1 LSASW
6 DWPGSRWWRVDLH
19 CHSPASYDSG
29 ADDASSSPDWI
40 GWVEAARDAGL
51 HAVAVTDHNTATGIE
66 PLQRV
71 AAQVENAPVLFP
83 GVELTTGDG
92 CHLLLLMDP
101 AREGR
106 HIEDLLSRLE
116 VPIDGR
122 GRPESGSSLGVQQVL
137 NRCDDGVIVLAAHA
151 NGPRGLLTRHTGLP
165 TIKALQDRR
174 LAAVEVDPAREIDRK
189 WIDGSLP
196 EIGRQIPE
204 VHSSDSHRVADLGRR
219 FTWVKMTRP
228 DLDGL
233 RLALLDGT
241 GSLLTTT
248 GDDARDPN
256 EQQAAMA
263 IESVTVDAARHMGRP
278 SPVQIDLSP
287 WLNVLIGG
295 RGTGKSTLVD
305 FCRKTLRRD
314 SELDSVERT
323 EDRGLR
329 SVFDRRMRVPSRRD
343 LEGLLTRDTKIE
355 IVYRKDGARFTLS
368 WNNDGSAQPISVIEG
383 DARRPEEGDIRELF
397 PARIYSQKQLFAIAQ
412 NPKALLSVIDD
423 SPDVNGADLGRRMS
437 QLRDRYLA
445 LRAGARAE
453 ARKARERPNRTAALA
468 DVRRKLKVLEEGGQ
482 AKVLNEYR
490 RRRRSHGTWNA
501 ILESSE
507 SKLDA
512 VSDSVE
518 EVLVPDLD
526 IMEDSDHDDQ
536 ELRHLHVSLVQTVE
550 GARSDLTTVVRK
562 ARQDID
568 TIRSGP
574 DATQWRQRLDASYRE
589 FERVKAELE
598 AEGISDPNDYSQLLL
613 HESRLRDEING
624 LVEAEARA
632 EELDKE
638 AATVLASYRK
648 LRQEL
653 GDRRSRFA
661 QDTSS
666 ETIRVE
672 VRRYGD
678 TESLIEHLGDQ
689 LGTDVFEK
697 DRGALVRMIR
707 PEGSRTWDWR
717 RLDGVVKQMRVVLAG
732 DPPSWNIRHKLFVNR
747 LQNTEPER
755 LDRIAL
761 YVPEDMVTVSFRDN
775 ARASWRPLEQGS
787 PGQQTAALLA
797 FVLGYGT
804 EPIILDQP
812 EDDLDNTLIYDLLV
826 TSLRQTKQSRQIII
840 VTHNPN
846 IVVHGDAE
854 LVISLESGGGQS
866 HVTSI
871 GGLQESTV
879 RAEVCRVMEGGQE
892 AFESRYRRIM
902 PPTM

>member
-1 LSASW
+1 MSASW

>member
-1 LSASW
+1 MSASW

-19 CHSPASYDSG
+19 CHSPASHDSG
-29 ADDASSSPDWI
+29 ADDATSSPDWI

-122 GRPESGSSLGVQQVL
+122 GDPESGSSLSVQQVL
-137 NRCDDGVIVLAAHA
+137 NRCDNGVIVLAAHA

-165 TIKALQDRR
+165 RIKALQDRR

-196 EIGRQIPE
+196 EIGRQVSE
-204 VHSSDSHRVADLGRR
+204 VHSSDSHRAADLGRR

-482 AKVLNEYR
+482 AQVLNEYR
-490 RRRRSHGTWNA
+490 RRRRSHGTWDA

-526 IMEDSDHDDQ
+526 IMEDRDHDDQ

-632 EELDKE
+632 EALDKE

-653 GDRRSRFA
+653 GDRRYRFA
-661 QDTSS
+661 QDTST

-732 DPPSWNIRHKLFVNR
+732 DPPSWNIRHKLLVNR

-902 PPTM
+902 PPSM